1 VDEVTDRLRMA
12 VPDLVSNSYF
22 PALAALELGLFERE
36 GLAVELELIA
46 PVSAA
51 AEALRDGRIDLLAG
65 DGHAPLFAFPDWR
78 GSRLLAALAQ
88 RTYWFLVLRADLP
101 GERGQGECVRGRR
114 IAAAPGPE
122 MAFRRLLIEAG
133 LDEQRDQITLGP
145 IPAAPDHGVS
155 FGVVAAK
162 ALRERLIDGFWAN
175 GLGAAVAVADGAG
188 KVILD
193 VRRGDGP
200 PAAGRFTFPALA
212 CRADVLDQQPEQ
224 AAAVVR
230 AIVAAQHALRAQP
243 HLAAEV
249 ASRHFPPLETS
260 LIESVVRA
268 DLPYYDSAI
277 SESTFADLNR
287 FTHSAGLLDVAPP
300 YESVVATQLAPL
312 WRPD

>member
-1 VDEVTDRLRMA
+1 MTDRLRMA

-22 PALAALELGLFERE
+22 PALAALELGLFAQE

-78 GSRLLAALAQ
+78 GARLLAALAQ

-101 GERGQGECVRGRR
+101 GERGQVECVRGRR

-122 MAFRRLLIEAG
+122 MAFRQLLAVAG
-133 LDEQRDQITLGP
+133 LDEQRDHITLGP
-145 IPAAPDHGVS
+145 IPSAPDHGVS
-155 FGVVAAK
+155 FGVVAAR

-175 GLGAAVAVADGAG
+175 GLAAAVAVADGAG

-200 PAAGRFTFPALA
+200 PAAGRFTFPTLT
-212 CRADVLDQQPEQ
+212 CRADLLDHQPEQ
-224 AAAVVR
+224 AASAVR
-230 AIVAAQHALRAQP
+230 AIVAGQHALRAQP
-243 HLAAEV
+243 QLAPEV
-249 ASRHFPPLETS
+249 AGRHFPPLETS

-268 DLPYYDSAI
+268 DLPFYDPSI
-277 SESTFADLNR
+277 SESAFADLNR
-287 FTHSAGLLDVAPP
+287 FAHAAGLLAQPPP
-300 YESVVATQLAPL
+300 YDSVVATQLADL
-312 WRPD
+312 WQRV